1 MNTAAAPENW
11 EGQIVDG
18 KFPLLKW
25 LGGTQRGD
33 VFRTQL
39 PGKLPGQLPGN
50 EPQMAAIKLIP
61 AGADAEKQISRW
73 QMAATLTH
81 PHLLRVLH
89 AGQCK
94 IANIPLAYVV
104 MEYAE
109 EDLSEVLPARA
120 LSTNEAR
127 QMLPPLL
134 DAISY
139 LHSRGLVHGRVKP
152 SNIMA
157 VADQLK
163 LSTDSVHSVSEAGEA
178 GLPSTAFDAPE
189 VRRGVVSRPED
200 IWSLGVTLVRCLSP
214 GKQAR
219 ENYNPIEQGIAQTIP
234 EPFRHIARECLR
246 PDPKSRCSLADI
258 REWLRPAAASPI
270 AVQRREGRRGR
281 SVGWW
286 AIAAAIV
293 LVVTIFAWRWATH
306 GKQEAPLSP
315 TPQSSVSS
323 NTPTQPSS
331 SVPAPAAVPEP
342 APAHVATAQAP
353 VTKPPAQS
361 TQEGVAEGGAAEGQ
375 IVERVIPD
383 IPAGA
388 RNTIQGRVRVSVRIA
403 VNSAGEV
410 SDAILVSAGPS
421 KYFANKALEA
431 ARRWRF
437 KPEEA
442 GARSGAREWML
453 RFQFGR
459 GSTEVIPTELP
470 AGTH

>member
-39 PGKLPGQLPGN
+39 PAK

-94 IANIPLAYVV
+94 IGNIPHVYVV

-120 LSTNEAR
+120 LSAGEVR
-127 QMLPPLL
+127 EMMPPLL
-134 DAISY
+134 DGISY

-163 LSTDSVHSVSEAGEA
+163 LSTDSVHSVSEAGEP

-258 REWLRPAAASPI
+258 REWLRSAAVSSA
-270 AVQRREGRRGR
+270 AVQQKPGRPAPSLR
-281 SVGWW
+281 VW
-286 AIAAAIV
+286 AIMAAIV
-293 LVVTIFAWRWATH
+293 LVVTIFAWRWIAH
-306 GKQEAPLSP
+306 GKQEAPVSP
-315 TPQSSVSS
+315 APQSSASS
-323 NTPTQPSS
+323 NTASQSSPSLPAAAP
-331 SVPAPAAVPEP
+331 VPAPKP
-342 APAHVATAQAP
+342 APAHVPAAAAP
-353 VTKPPAQS
+353 VAKPPVHS
-361 TQEGVAEGGAAEGQ
+361 TQDRVIEAGADEGA
-375 IVERVIPD
+375 IVERVVPE
-383 IPAGA
+383 IPASA
-388 RNTIQGRVRVSVRIA
+388 RNTIQGRVRVNVRIA

-410 SDAILVSAGPS
+410 SEATLASPGPS
-421 KYFANKALEA
+421 KYFANKALDA
-431 ARRWRF
+431 ARRWKF
-437 KPEEA
+437 KPAEA
-442 GARSGAREWML
+442 GGSSRASEWML

-459 GSTEVIPTELP
+459 GSTEVIPTELQS
-470 AGTH
+470 GSH

>member
-1 MNTAAAPENW
+1 
-11 EGQIVDG
+11 
-18 KFPLLKW
+18 
-25 LGGTQRGD
+25 
-33 VFRTQL
+33 
-39 PGKLPGQLPGN
+39 
-50 EPQMAAIKLIP
+50 
-61 AGADAEKQISRW
+61 
-73 QMAATLTH
+73 MAATLTH

-94 IANIPLAYVV
+94 IGNIPHVYVV

-120 LSTNEAR
+120 LSAGEVR
-127 QMLPPLL
+127 EMMPPLL
-134 DAISY
+134 DGISY
-139 LHSRGLVHGRVKP
+139 LHSRGLVHGRIKP

-189 VRRGVVSRPED
+189 VRRGLVSRPED

-258 REWLRPAAASPI
+258 REWLRTAAVSPAA
-270 AVQRREGRRGR
+270 VQQKPGRPAPSLR
-281 SVGWW
+281 VW
-286 AIAAAIV
+286 AIMAAIV
-293 LVVTIFAWRWATH
+293 LVVTIFAWRWIAH
-306 GKQEAPLSP
+306 GKQEAPVSP
-315 TPQSSVSS
+315 APQSSASS
-323 NTPTQPSS
+323 NTASQSSPSLPAAAP
-331 SVPAPAAVPEP
+331 VPAPKP
-342 APAHVATAQAP
+342 APAHVPAAAAP
-353 VTKPPAQS
+353 VAKPPVHS
-361 TQEGVAEGGAAEGQ
+361 TQDRVAEGAAVDGA
-375 IVERVIPD
+375 IVERVVPE
-383 IPAGA
+383 IPASA
-388 RNTIQGRVRVSVRIA
+388 RNTIQGRVRVNVRIA

-410 SDAILVSAGPS
+410 SDATLVSPGPS

-431 ARRWRF
+431 ARRWKF
-437 KPEEA
+437 KPAEA
-442 GARSGAREWML
+442 SGGARASEWML

-459 GSTEVIPTELP
+459 GSTEVIPTELQS
-470 AGTH
+470 GTH

>member
-25 LGGTQRGD
+25 LGGTHRGD

-39 PGKLPGQLPGN
+39 PGQLPGKD
-50 EPQMAAIKLIP
+50 PQTAAIKLIP

-134 DAISY
+134 DGISY

-219 ENYNPIEQGIAQTIP
+219 ESYNPIEQGIAQTIP

-246 PDPKSRCSLADI
+246 PDSKSRCSLADI
-258 REWLRPAAASPI
+258 REWLRPASVSPI
-270 AVQRREGRRGR
+270 AVQRNEGRRVP
-281 SVGWW
+281 SLGWW
-286 AIAAAIV
+286 AVAAAII
-293 LVVTIFAWRWATH
+293 LVVTILVWRWAAQ
-306 GKQEAPLSP
+306 GKQEAPVSP
-315 TPQSSVSS
+315 TPQPSAS
-323 NTPTQPSS
+323 NNTTTQPSS
-331 SVPAPAAVPEP
+331 SVTVPAPVSVPS
-342 APAHVATAQAP
+342 PAHVATATAP
-353 VTKPPAQS
+353 IAKRPAHA
-361 TQEGVAEGGAAEGQ
+361 TQEGVAEGGAVEGS
-375 IVERVIPD
+375 IVERVVPD

-388 RNTIQGRVRVSVRIA
+388 RNTIQGKVRVSVRIE
-403 VNSAGEV
+403 VNPAGEV

-431 ARRWRF
+431 ARGWKF
-437 KPEEA
+437 KPAEA
-442 GARSGAREWML
+442 GGLSRASEWML

-459 GSTEVIPTELP
+459 GSTEVVPTELP
-470 AGTH
+470 AGTR

>member
-39 PGKLPGQLPGN
+39 PGK
-50 EPQMAAIKLIP
+50 EPQPAAIKLVP
-61 AGADAEKQISRW
+61 AGTDAEKQISHW
-73 QMAATLTH
+73 QMASTLTH
-81 PHLLRVLH
+81 PHLLRVFH

-94 IANIPLAYVV
+94 IGSTPLLYVV
-104 MEYAE
+104 TEYAE

-120 LSTNEAR
+120 LSAGEVR
-127 QMLPPLL
+127 EMMPPLL
-134 DAISY
+134 DGISY
-139 LHSRGLVHGRVKP
+139 LHSRGLVHGRIKP

-163 LSTDSVHSVSEAGEA
+163 LSTDSVHSVSEAGEP

-258 REWLRPAAASPI
+258 REWLRTAAVSPAA
-270 AVQRREGRRGR
+270 VQQKPGRPAPSLR
-281 SVGWW
+281 VW
-286 AIAAAIV
+286 ATAAAIV
-293 LVVTIFAWRWATH
+293 LGVTILVWRWAAH
-306 GKQEAPLSP
+306 GKQEAPVSP
-315 TPQSSVSS
+315 AQQPSVSS
-323 NTPTQPSS
+323 NTATQPSS
-331 SVPAPAAVPEP
+331 SVPAPVPEPVPAP
-342 APAHVATAQAP
+342 APAHVPAAAAP
-353 VTKPPAQS
+353 VAKPPVHS
-361 TQEGVAEGGAAEGQ
+361 TQDRVIEGGAVDGS
-375 IVERVIPD
+375 IVERVVPEIP
-383 IPAGA
+383 GSA
-388 RNTIQGRVRVSVRIA
+388 RNTIQGRVRVNVRIA

-410 SDAILVSAGPS
+410 SDATLASPGPS
-421 KYFANKALEA
+421 KYFANKALES
-431 ARRWRF
+431 ARRWKF
-437 KPEEA
+437 KPAEA
-442 GARSGAREWML
+442 GSGSRASEWML